1 MSGKVANTV
10 IDSLVSMGVE
20 RIYGI
25 PGDSLN
31 PLMDAIRQNSRISF
45 IQTRHEEG
53 AALEASF
60 ESKLTGKVSVCV
72 GTSGPG
78 SIHLLNGLYDAK
90 MEGVPVIALTG
101 QIETDLIGSDYFQE
115 IDTNRLFEDVSV
127 FNARIVNPENAE
139 KIVVRAYRE
148 ALFKRGVAHI
158 NLPVDV
164 LRLSAPKMVNLS
176 PGIFPRLDYAPDLA
190 EARTA
195 INESRKPVLFIG
207 RGCTGLDPEIYA
219 FADATGSP
227 VVYALNGKGIVDD
240 NDPRVMG
247 SIGLLGTRP
256 SVDAFRE
263 SDLLIMIGT
272 SFPYVQ
278 FIPDGVRK
286 IQVDTDPGKIGK
298 RVPVDIPIVC
308 TAKYFLDNI
317 KPDVKKAKLF
327 QALANGKEKW
337 IRDMV
342 AVENKASDPILP
354 ESVAAELS
362 RKAAKDAVII
372 ADTGNVT
379 VWTVRNFRTGAGR
392 RFIYSSWLGSMG
404 IGIPGSIGASFATDR
419 QVIALVGDGSFAMT
433 MMELI
438 TAAKYERP
446 VKIVVFNNSELGMI
460 KFEEEVMGYPDFG
473 VDLYPQNF
481 AGIANAIG
489 IKGIRVERYSDL
501 AAGVSE
507 LLSTE
512 GPAVLDVVVS
522 ADERPMPPKL
532 QFSQVKGYV
541 TSILRENLSFLD

>member
-1 MSGKVANTV
+1 
-10 IDSLVSMGVE
+10 
-20 RIYGI
+20 
-25 PGDSLN
+25 
-31 PLMDAIRQNSRISF
+31 MD
-45 IQTRHEEG
+45 
-53 AALEASF
+53 
-60 ESKLTGKVSVCV
+60 
-72 GTSGPG
+72 
-78 SIHLLNGLYDAK
+78 
-90 MEGVPVIALTG
+90 
-101 QIETDLIGSDYFQE
+101 
-115 IDTNRLFEDVSV
+115 
-127 FNARIVNPENAE
+127 
-139 KIVVRAYRE
+139 
-148 ALFKRGVAHI
+148 
-158 NLPVDV
+158 
-164 LRLSAPKMVNLS
+164 NLS

-190 EARTA
+190 EARKA

-207 RGCTGLDPEIYA
+207 RGCTGLGPEIYA

-240 NDPRVMG
+240 YDQRVMG
-247 SIGLLGTRP
+247 SIGLLGTKP

-263 SDLLIMIGT
+263 ADLLIMLGT

-278 FIPDGVRK
+278 FIPNGVRK
-286 IQVDTDPGKIGK
+286 IQVDTDPARIGK
-298 RVPVDIPIVC
+298 RVPVDIPLVC

-317 KPDVKKAKLF
+317 KPETKKAKFF
-327 QALANGKEKW
+327 QTLANGKEKW
-337 IRDMV
+337 IRDMT
-342 AVENKASDPILP
+342 AIENKTSDPILP
-354 ESVAAELS
+354 EAVAAELS
-362 RKAAKDAVII
+362 KKAAKDAVII
-372 ADTGNVT
+372 GDTGNVT
-379 VWTVRNFRTGAGR
+379 VWTVRNFRTVAGR

-438 TAAKYERP
+438 TAAKYDRP
-446 VKIVVFNNSELGMI
+446 VKVVVFNNSKLGMI

-489 IKGIRVERYSDL
+489 IKGIRVEKYSDL
-501 AAGVSE
+501 ASGVSE
-507 LLSTE
+507 LVSTE

>member
-10 IDSLVSMGVE
+10 IDSLVNLGIE

-31 PLMDAIRQNSRISF
+31 PLMDAMRQNSRIKF
-45 IQTRHEEG
+45 IQARHEEG

-60 ESKLTGKVSVCV
+60 ESKLTGKVTVCV

-90 MEGVPVIALTG
+90 MEGASVIALTG
-101 QIETDLIGSDYFQE
+101 QVETDLIGSDYFQE
-115 IDTNRLFEDVSV
+115 INTNRLFDDVSV
-127 FNARIVNPENAE
+127 FNERIVNPENAE

-148 ALFKRGVAHI
+148 ALFRKGVAHI

-164 LRLSAPKMVNLS
+164 LRLSAPRMDNLS

-190 EARTA
+190 EARKA

-207 RGCTGLDPEIYA
+207 RGCTGLGPEIYA

-240 NDPRVMG
+240 YDQRVMG
-247 SIGLLGTRP
+247 SIGLLGTKP

-263 SDLLIMIGT
+263 ADLLIMLGT

-278 FIPDGVRK
+278 FIPNGVRK
-286 IQVDTDPGKIGK
+286 IQVDTDPARIGK
-298 RVPVDIPIVC
+298 RVSVDIPLVC

-317 KPDVKKAKLF
+317 KPETKKAKFF
-327 QALANGKEKW
+327 QTLANGKEKW
-337 IRDMV
+337 IRDM
-342 AVENKASDPILP
+342 AAIENKASDPILP
-354 ESVAAELS
+354 EAVAAELS
-362 RKAAKDAVII
+362 KKAAKDAVII
-372 ADTGNVT
+372 GDTGNVT
-379 VWTVRNFRTGAGR
+379 VWTVRNFRTVAGR

-438 TAAKYERP
+438 TAAKYDRP
-446 VKIVVFNNSELGMI
+446 VKVVVFNNSKLGMI

-473 VDLYPQNF
+473 VDLYPQNS

-489 IKGIRVERYSDL
+489 IKGIRVEKYSDL
-501 AAGVSE
+501 ASGVSE

>member
-10 IDSLVSMGVE
+10 IDSLVNLGIE

-31 PLMDAIRQNSRISF
+31 PLMDAMRQNSRIKF
-45 IQTRHEEG
+45 IQARHEEG

-60 ESKLTGKVSVCV
+60 ESKLTGKVTVCV

-90 MEGVPVIALTG
+90 MEGASVIALTG
-101 QIETDLIGSDYFQE
+101 QVETDLIGSDYFQE
-115 IDTNRLFEDVSV
+115 INTNRLFDDVSV
-127 FNARIVNPENAE
+127 FNERIVNPENAE

-148 ALFKRGVAHI
+148 ALFRKGVAHI

-164 LRLSAPKMVNLS
+164 LRLAAPRMDNLS

-190 EARTA
+190 EARKA

-207 RGCTGLDPEIYA
+207 RGCTGLGPEIYA

-240 NDPRVMG
+240 YDQRVMG
-247 SIGLLGTRP
+247 SIGLLGTKP

-263 SDLLIMIGT
+263 ADLLIMLGT

-278 FIPDGVRK
+278 FIPNGVRK
-286 IQVDTDPGKIGK
+286 IQVDTDPARIGK
-298 RVPVDIPIVC
+298 RVSVDIPLVC

-317 KPDVKKAKLF
+317 KPETKKAKFF
-327 QALANGKEKW
+327 QTLANGKEKW
-337 IRDMV
+337 IRDMT
-342 AVENKASDPILP
+342 AIENKTSDPILP
-354 ESVAAELS
+354 EAVAAELS
-362 RKAAKDAVII
+362 KKAAKDAVII
-372 ADTGNVT
+372 GDTGNVT
-379 VWTVRNFRTGAGR
+379 VWTVRNFRTVAGR

-438 TAAKYERP
+438 TAAKYDRP
-446 VKIVVFNNSELGMI
+446 VKVVVFNNSKLGMI

-489 IKGIRVERYSDL
+489 IKGIRVEKYSDL
-501 AAGVSE
+501 ASGVSE
-507 LLSTE
+507 LVSTE

>member
-10 IDSLVSMGVE
+10 IDTLVALGIE

-31 PLMDAIRQNSRISF
+31 PLMDAIRQNPGIKF
-45 IQTRHEEG
+45 IQARHEEG
-53 AALEASF
+53 AALEAAF
-60 ESKLTGKVSVCV
+60 ESKFTGKVTVCV

-101 QIETDLIGSDYFQE
+101 QVETDLIGSDYFQE
-115 IDTNRLFEDVSV
+115 INTNRLFDDVSI
-127 FNARIVNPENAE
+127 FNERIVNPENAG
-139 KIVVRAYRE
+139 KIVLRAYRE
-148 ALFKRGVAHI
+148 ALYKRGVAHI

-164 LRLSAPKMVNLS
+164 LRLPAPKSANVS
-176 PGIFPRLDYAPDLA
+176 PEMFPSVDFFPDLTT
-190 EARTA
+190 ARNA
-195 INESRKPVLFIG
+195 INKSKKPVLFIG
-207 RGCTGLDPEIYA
+207 RGCTGLEKELYSLSDSIGAPI
-219 FADATGSP
+219 
-227 VVYALNGKGIVDD
+227 VYALNGKGIVDD
-240 NDPRVMG
+240 YDPRVMG
-247 SIGLLGTRP
+247 SIGLLGTKP
-256 SVDAFRE
+256 SVDAFRD
-263 SDLLIMIGT
+263 SDLLVMIGT

-278 FIPDGVRK
+278 FIPEGVKK
-286 IQVDTDPGKIGK
+286 IQVDIDPNRLGK
-298 RVPVDIPIVC
+298 RVPVNISLVC

-317 KPDVKKAKLF
+317 KPDIKKAKFYSDLES
-327 QALANGKEKW
+327 AKEKW
-337 IRDMV
+337 IKDQV
-342 AVENKASDPILP
+342 AIESKKSDPILP
-354 ESVAAELS
+354 ESVAAEIS
-362 RKAAKDAVII
+362 KKAASDAVII
-372 ADTGNVT
+372 GDTGNVT
-379 VWTVRNFRTGAGR
+379 VWTVRNFRTNAGR

-404 IGIPGSIGASFATDR
+404 VGIPGAVGVSFATDR

-446 VKIVVFNNSELGMI
+446 IKIVVFNNSKLGMI

-481 AGIANAIG
+481 AAIASAIG
-489 IKGIRVERYSDL
+489 IKGIRVEKYADLPGSVSDF
-501 AAGVSE
+501 
-507 LLSTE
+507 LSTS

-522 ADERPMPPKL
+522 SDERPMPPKL

>member
-10 IDSLVSMGVE
+10 IDSLAGMGVK

-31 PLMDAIRQNSRISF
+31 PLMDAIRQNSRVSF

-60 ESKLTGKVSVCV
+60 ESKFTGKISVCV

-139 KIVVRAYRE
+139 RIVVRAYRE

-158 NLPVDV
+158 NLPVDI
-164 LRLSAPKMVNLS
+164 LRLPAAKFENLS
-176 PGIFPRLDYAPDLA
+176 PGMFPKMNFAPDLS
-190 EARTA
+190 EARNA
-195 INESRKPVLFIG
+195 INKSDRPVLFIG
-207 RGCTGLDPEIYA
+207 RGCVGLEKEIYA
-219 FADATGSP
+219 FAEATGSP
-227 VVYALNGKGIVDD
+227 IIYAINGKGILDD
-240 NDPRVMG
+240 LNEKVMG
-247 SIGLLGTRP
+247 SIGLLGTKP
-256 SVDAFRE
+256 SVDALRE
-263 SDLLIMIGT
+263 ADLLIMVGT

-278 FIPDGVRK
+278 FIPGNVPK

-298 RVPVDIPIVC
+298 RVSVEIPIVSS
-308 TAKYFLDNI
+308 AEYFFNNV
-317 KPDVKKAKLF
+317 KPDRKETLF
-327 QALANGKEKW
+327 YKSLSGRKEKW
-337 IRDMV
+337 IREMES
-342 AVENKASDPILP
+342 VENKESDPILP
-354 ESVAAELS
+354 EAVAAEIS
-362 RKAAKDAVII
+362 RKAAPDAII
-372 ADTGNVT
+372 IGDTGNVT

-404 IGIPGSIGASFATDR
+404 VGIPGSIGVSFATDR
-419 QVIALVGDGSFAMT
+419 QVIAMVGDGSFAMT
-433 MMELI
+433 MMEII

-446 VKIVVFNNSELGMI
+446 VKIVVFNNSKLGMI

-489 IKGIRVERYSDL
+489 IKGIRVEKYRDL

-507 LLSTE
+507 LLSTK
-512 GPAVLDVVVS
+512 GTAVLDVVVS